1 MSEKRAAQRSYAGW
15 DRLVD
20 EWLRSGEKQG
30 KFAAAHGINPK
41 TFQGRV
47 CQSRKR
53 RGLTKKRR
61 SPLCSY
67 VEVTQ
72 AAEPDAND
80 DRAQGSCR
88 ITMSRTTVE
97 FSAVTNAEWIAEVL
111 SSLGNVGR

>member
-1 MSEKRAAQRSYAGW
+1 MLEKRSAQRSYAEW

-20 EWLRSGEKQG
+20 EWLASGEKQG
-30 KFAAAHGINPK
+30 KFAEAHGINPK

-67 VEVTQ
+67 VEVTT
-72 AAEPDAND
+72 ATEPDAND
-80 DRAQGSCR
+80 ERSQGSCR
-88 ITMSRTTVE
+88 ITMDRTTVE
-97 FSAVTNAEWIAEVL
+97 FSGVTNAGWIAEVL
-111 SSLGNVGR
+111 SSLGNIGR